1 MKIYIIFFN
10 KKFKKL
16 LLFSFMCANIYL
28 SEVLNKDKCRR
39 VGMADE
45 ADSKSVVGNHVR
57 VQVPLPAGNGAKSNH
72 VGSGF
77 APFCV
82 GKLEGKMNLLASVSV
97 YVGERR

>member
-1 MKIYIIFFN
+1 MSSGQFCVKIIFV
-10 KKFKKL
+10 
-16 LLFSFMCANIYL
+16 AGYIRAG
-28 SEVLNKDKCRR
+28 RR

-82 GKLEGKMNLLASVSV
+82 GKPEGKMNLLASVSV